1 MTLTYIPLQGA
12 AGSQSLSGY
21 VHIEA
26 PLTASR
32 SPSAFGTTSGAS
44 QVQQETT
51 TFYESR
57 SGGGARYGAESP
69 YTDTSN
75 AATSAGGVG
84 GVGDSRASYSATG
97 ANRYSRGTTADS
109 PPPMRSHSTGTMT
122 NMGVGASVS
131 GPEGPVRLNN
141 PGDVVHSKI
150 GATLFRPGGQA
161 YAQSVISGTTMVD
174 HYEVEEDVNGFY
186 GTPHDARLA
195 LPLDTEVMYSHVR
208 PTSTYYDDA
217 DVMPHQDAG
226 FYQGEVRVMPMRGS
240 VTSEQFQETRFM

>member
-1 MTLTYIPLQGA
+1 MQGGA
-12 AGSQSLSGY
+12 QSLSGY

-32 SPSAFGTTSGAS
+32 SPSTFGTTSGAS

-51 TFYESR
+51 STFFESR
-57 SGGGARYGAESP
+57 SNGAARYGAESP

-97 ANRYSRGTTADS
+97 ANKYTRGTMADS

-131 GPEGPVRLNN
+131 EPEGPVRLNN

-174 HYEVEEDVNGFY
+174 NYEGEEEVNTFY
-186 GTPHDARLA
+186 GTQHDARLA

-217 DVMPHQDAG
+217 DVMPNNDPG
-226 FYQGEVRVMPMRGS
+226 YYQGEVRVMPMRGS